1 MQHPSCP
8 PVRPGGTPCRRRYA
22 VSELA
27 PREVLVLHSMVR
39 LLDGQTRD
47 HWVASDP
54 SETDLLVC
62 RDAAAAGQ
70 GVAHL
75 QLGGCGEH
83 ALSMPLR
90 ADELRAGLDRVS
102 ESLQLRARPPRPR
115 PAAVEEFRRLHL
127 LQWPEAM
134 LLRHEPHYVQLTTVL
149 GAGPCSVDELS
160 ARTGVP
166 LASCHAFAA
175 KLHASGAAEW
185 LIDPPPGGSA
195 GLLSRL
201 RALAQQRRA

>member
-1 MQHPSCP
+1 M
-8 PVRPGGTPCRRRYA
+8 
-22 VSELA
+22 SELA
-27 PREVLVLHSMVR
+27 PREVLVFHSMVR
-39 LLDGQTRD
+39 LLDGQTLD
-47 HWVASDP
+47 HWIASDP
-54 SETDLLVC
+54 SDTDLLVS
-62 RDAAAAGQ
+62 RDAAAAGR

-75 QLGGCGEH
+75 QLGGRGEH
-83 ALSMPLR
+83 ALPMPLR

-102 ESLQLRARPPRPR
+102 QSLQVRARPLRPR
-115 PAAVEEFRRLHL
+115 PAAVEELRRLHL
-127 LQWPEAM
+127 LQWPAAM

-166 LASCHAFAA
+166 LDTCHAFAA

-185 LIDPPPGGSA
+185 LIDSKPGGSA

-201 RALAQQRRA
+201 RALALQRRA